1 MVTADEFQIVDR
13 RLAVWQAYAPSVK
26 CELSSCA
33 LFTGAGLIFV
43 DPIPLAAAALE
54 ELVEA
59 VAPVAIVL
67 TNGNHARAAAFYR
80 KRFSIPIVAHS
91 ETVPGLK
98 EEDVFPD
105 HQLADGEEIVPGLKV
120 IRVPGAGP
128 GEIALHLA
136 AGIMVMGDALIHLE
150 PLGFGFLPEKYC
162 ADFKAMRAGLRNLL
176 RFEFDL
182 MTFAHGLPL
191 VVRARPTLESLLA

>member
-1 MVTADEFQIVDR
+1 MATADEFQIVDR
-13 RLAVWQAYAPSVK
+13 RLAFWQAFEPAVK

-33 LFTGAGLIFV
+33 VFTSQGLVFV
-43 DPIPLAAAALE
+43 DPIPLAAPALE

-59 VAPVAIVL
+59 AAPVAIVI
-67 TNGNHARAAAFYR
+67 TNGNHARAAVQFK
-80 KRFSIPIVAHS
+80 KRFSIPILAHS
-91 ETVPGLK
+91 DAVAELGLIPDLELAEGDEVVPGLT
-98 EEDVFPD
+98 
-105 HQLADGEEIVPGLKV
+105 V
-120 IRVPGAGP
+120 IRIPGAGA

-136 AGIMVMGDALIHLE
+136 SGVMVVGDALIHLE
-150 PLGFGFLPEKYC
+150 PLGFSFLPEKYC

-191 VVRARPTLESLLA
+191 VVRARPTLESLLS